1 MKISVQKSQ
10 DLSFFIKNGIEYYG
24 GTFVYMAPEIIK
36 GEQYNKEVDIYSFGI
51 MLYEIATDSPPFPE
65 FDQHRITICEFHNK
79 IANENYRPVFREPIN
94 KRLQELIEQCWSA
107 DPKNRPTI
115 DEVLIKLANPDNFLD
130 NVDQVE
136 VEIYLEDLLYPG
148 TNHDN

>member
-1 MKISVQKSQ
+1 M
-10 DLSFFIKNGIEYYG
+10 FIFLCNE
-24 GTFVYMAPEIIK
+24 FVK
-36 GEQYNKEVDIYSFGI
+36 GEEYNKEVDIYSFGI
-51 MLYEIATDSPPFPE
+51 MLYEIVTDFHPYPE
-65 FDQHRITICEFHNK
+65 LNMHIFSTSELNNK
-79 IANENYRPVFREPIN
+79 ITNENYRPVFREPTN